1 MSSQLSEEELKP
13 YQAVL
18 LAEAHPEAPSAATVM
33 RKLKKALKVKKRD
46 TGRKLIASGGAT
58 EPESAFVRYEDRR
71 QVSWAT
77 VPILDKVNHLA
88 VVVAKGNWVAIHC
101 TETSRRNTIM
111 RALRRGELGPLRPV
125 RSGHLK
131 AAFMKGPARTL
142 WMRGTHRSTPSKADT
157 KVLGGRDLAP
167 ALDPLGD
174 QSYSYT
180 AARCVPKNEAIGEV
194 MGLAVE
200 QSRAWV
206 GSSDD
211 WWEFATVIEA
221 MLDALEETAGESTE
235 PLPVLAVAQT
245 NLQNVEAAYDL
256 AIAPPELLS
265 LGPVLDAA
273 EATHLAELEKLA
285 FGTKFEVQS
294 STHTSLTAEVF
305 RQGNPLGSV
314 ELDFEEGEEEILLA
328 ARGSSASGRKQEFD
342 EVLQGLRDPE
352 TLTVYFESGHTI
364 QNGKAFTVRHRDIPF
379 TGWSWVP
386 FGTSWAVDR
395 EKPEGGASSIGT
407 ETSLFDWV
415 LAEWATF
422 MGAQQGGWL
431 ACDDRPGETADFLH
445 IDESSLVPILTL
457 VHVKGAKST
466 SDRRGIA
473 VVPYETVC
481 AQAIKNL
488 RHLDAVLA
496 GNELLSGTIPQG
508 LEFASWQN
516 GNPCAR
522 GDFIQRLDE
531 LKTNF
536 ARRVAIVQPHVRKS
550 LVDEIR
556 SEQEHA
562 QASRLR
568 QLDTLLHGVAAN
580 CQSAGADLVVVGA
593 D

>member
-1 MSSQLSEEELKP
+1 MSSQLSAEELKP

-18 LAEAHPEAPSAATVM
+18 LAEADPEAPSAVTVM

-46 TGRKLIASGGAT
+46 TGRKLIASGIAA
-58 EPESAFVRYEDRR
+58 EPEAAFVRYEDRR

-88 VVVAKGNWVAIHC
+88 VVVVKGKWVAIHC
-101 TETSRRNTIM
+101 TETSRRNTIK
-111 RALRRGELGPLRPV
+111 RALRKGDLGPLRPV
-125 RSGHLK
+125 RAGHLK

-180 AARCVPKNEAIGEV
+180 AARCEPRNEAIGDV

-200 QSRAWV
+200 QSRGWV
-206 GSSDD
+206 GSSED

-221 MLDALEETAGESTE
+221 MLDALAETAGESTE

-245 NLQNVEAAYDL
+245 DLQDVEGAYDL

-273 EATHLAELEKLA
+273 EATHLAEIEKLA

-294 STHTSLTAEVF
+294 STHTNLTAEVL
-305 RQGNPLGSV
+305 RQGQPLGNI
-314 ELDFEEGEEEILLA
+314 ELEFEEGEEEILLG
-328 ARGSSASGRKQEFD
+328 ARGASVSGREQEFD
-342 EVLQGLRDPE
+342 EVLQGLREPE
-352 TLTVYFESGHTI
+352 ALTVYFESGHTI

-379 TGWSWVP
+379 TAWSWAS
-386 FGTSWAVDR
+386 FGSSWAVEK
-395 EKPEGGASSIGT
+395 EKPAGGATAIGT

-415 LAEWATF
+415 LAEWATL
-422 MGAQQGGWL
+422 MGSQQGGWL

-445 IDESSLVPILTL
+445 IDESGLVPVLTL
-457 VHVKGAKST
+457 VHVKGAKSANAN
-466 SDRRGIA
+466 RGIA

-496 GNELLSGTIPQG
+496 GDELLSGTIPPALQ
-508 LEFASWQN
+508 FASWQD
-516 GNPCAR
+516 GEPCER
-522 GDFIQRLDE
+522 GAFIQRLDD

-536 ARRVAIVQPHVRKS
+536 ARRVAIVQPHVRKN

-556 SEQEHA
+556 SEPEHP
-562 QASRLR
+562 QAARLR

-593 D
+593 G